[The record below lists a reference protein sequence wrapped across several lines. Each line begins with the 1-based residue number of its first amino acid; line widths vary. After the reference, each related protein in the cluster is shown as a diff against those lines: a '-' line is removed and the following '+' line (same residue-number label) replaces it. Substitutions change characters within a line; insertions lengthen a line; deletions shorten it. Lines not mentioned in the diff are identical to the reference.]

1 MIKEDKNIVRIHESS
16 LGTRIQSS
24 TGSVLLLDNDDLCHF
39 EKFPGN
45 WEIIKR
51 KLPALPA
58 GYYIYRDGKFYKE
71 VAE

>member
-1 MIKEDKNIVRIHESS
+1 MIKEDENIVRIHESS
-16 LGTRIQSS
+16 LGMRIQSS
-24 TGSVLLLDNDDLCHF
+24 TGAVLNLSTDDLCHF
-39 EKFPGN
+39 DNFPGN